1 MSPNFSPLSGC
12 WERLQ
17 ENKLAPRAPSCQAI
31 KTIGK
36 FGKLR
41 VLDLNLLAKIATG
54 IAPVRCQ
61 ALRNS
66 PLTQC
71 QSNTRGTFTPP
82 STLGGGH
89 HHLHDRDTGRDISK
103 ANFKMT
109 ARTSA
114 ASSTIDVDV
123 DSPGNKRP
131 CPSPSNQEST
141 PWTLEMFQSAIQ
153 PLITKVGNMKTRL
166 GQVEAAF
173 TERMQE
179 QVNLL
184 TATTHTQSQHTADLI
199 GLQQQD
205 KVNQETFTEIK
216 KRETTPAVL
225 PPRANSSTT
234 ADERR
239 PELIMGG
246 WADDQDAS
254 VTLQLAKDAVAT
266 SNSTWTCREPLCRG
280 LDVDTWWFH
289 MRPGN
294 MSPKATYT
302 VASQQPSR
310 K

>member
-1 MSPNFSPLSGC
+1 MPKLLPSLWVFGAASG
-12 WERLQ
+12 
-17 ENKLAPRAPSCQAI
+17 KLARSTCSFLPSSKDHRQVWKTTRPRPQPSGQDRHRDCSSTVSGAAQQP
-31 KTIGK
+31 
-36 FGKLR
+36 F
-41 VLDLNLLAKIATG
+41 
-54 IAPVRCQ
+54 
-61 ALRNS
+61 
-66 PLTQC
+66 TQC
-71 QSNTRGTFTPP
+71 QSNTQGTFTPP

-114 ASSTIDVDV
+114 PSSTIDVDV

-153 PLITKVGNMKTRL
+153 PLITKVGNMETRV

-205 KVNQETFTEIK
+205 KVNQETFIDIK

-234 ADERR
+234 ADERQ